1 MSNEITVFVNA
12 TLANGSF
19 IKDSQN
25 LGNVNI
31 TQAGKTI
38 FQDVLPLTTSYA
50 AIQKGSVGSLGLIFI
65 NNVNATGTIQ
75 VSVDGGTTSL
85 LTIPAGATALLPM
98 TAAYTVTDI
107 QIKITASTGFAHYKI
122 WEA

>member
-1 MSNEITVFVNA
+1 MANEITISINA
-12 TLANGSF
+12 NLANGS

-31 TQAGKTI
+31 TQAGKTVY
-38 FQDVLPLTTSYA
+38 QDVIALTTSYA
-50 AIQKGSVGSLGLIFI
+50 ACGKGSIGSLGLMFI
-65 NNVNATGTIQ
+65 NNVNAAGTIQ
-75 VSVDGGTTSL
+75 VSVDGGSTSL
-85 LTIPAGATALLPM
+85 LTIPAGASALLPL
-98 TAAYTVTDI
+98 TAGYTIANI

>member
-1 MSNEITVFVNA
+1 MANEITLSVFGN
-12 TLANGSF
+12 LINGS

-25 LGNVNI
+25 LGNVSV
-31 TQAGKTI
+31 TQAGKTV
-38 FQDVLPLTTSYA
+38 FQDVLALTTSYA
-50 AIQKGSVGSLGLIFI
+50 AIQKGSVGSLGMLFI
-65 NNVNATGTIQ
+65 SNVNATGTIQ
-75 VSVDGGTTSL
+75 VSVDGGSTSL

-98 TAAYTVTDI
+98 TAAYTVTNI

>member
-1 MSNEITVFVNA
+1 MANEITLSTYGV
-12 TLANGSF
+12 LENGS
-19 IKDSQN
+19 IKDIQN
-25 LGNVNI
+25 LGNVKV

-38 FQDVLPLTTSYA
+38 FQDVLALTTSYA
-50 AIQKGSVGSLGLIFI
+50 AIQKGSVGSLGMLFI
-65 NNVNATGTIQ
+65 SNVNATGTIQ
-75 VSVDGGTTSL
+75 VSVDGGSTSL

-98 TAAYTVTDI
+98 TAAFTVTNI